1 MNLLIYLKHHLFL
14 EDGRNVLANE
24 FEDEIIMLKTLWQMS
39 LRKIIT
45 DINLYLLFNFQQK
58 QFFLQL
64 NLLQQYL
71 NQYLTSKCTHKKQKI
86 YLTQSNLNGSLRV
99 LITKLVVGGFDIIRT
114 FCVLGPFGTIDQIED
129 FVFLAFCHS
138 HVHKFSNF
146 FFFWFLI
153 VCICF

>member
-64 NLLQQYL
+64 NLL
-71 NQYLTSKCTHKKQKI
+71 
-86 YLTQSNLNGSLRV
+86 
-99 LITKLVVGGFDIIRT
+99 
-114 FCVLGPFGTIDQIED
+114 
-129 FVFLAFCHS
+129 
-138 HVHKFSNF
+138 
-146 FFFWFLI
+146 
-153 VCICF
+153 